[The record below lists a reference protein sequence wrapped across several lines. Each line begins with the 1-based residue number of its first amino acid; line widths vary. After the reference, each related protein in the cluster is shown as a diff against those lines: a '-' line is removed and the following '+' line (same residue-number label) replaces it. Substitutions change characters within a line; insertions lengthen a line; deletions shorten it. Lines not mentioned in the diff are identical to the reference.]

1 MIVCEIVIWNKNSSN
16 LLMYTFKGVHIFV
29 VLQKSVHIIL
39 DLGRKKGLGYCY
51 QMVHYWSLNSVVLL
65 SIAVEI
71 ITVTACLV
79 CWFKGM
85 DCNSTIFS
93 CVFELSLHLPP
104 PHSLTPTSHCQYHFV
119 FLTLISV
126 SFVLSLFILLLWIFF
141 LICLSVIFTLNNL
154 AAINFKKGL

>member
-1 MIVCEIVIWNKNSSN
+1 
-16 LLMYTFKGVHIFV
+16 MYTFKGVHIFV

-79 CWFKGM
+79 C
-85 DCNSTIFS
+85 
-93 CVFELSLHLPP
+93 
-104 PHSLTPTSHCQYHFV
+104 
-119 FLTLISV
+119 
-126 SFVLSLFILLLWIFF
+126 
-141 LICLSVIFTLNNL
+141 
-154 AAINFKKGL
+154 